1 MKDSN
6 TRIDEQFVSSVLS
19 GDLPAID
26 SLLTPRDAGLSPAEL
41 VDLFETQVMSRHL
54 DLQSRLM
61 QKKGQSFYTIGS
73 AGHEGNAAYAKAF
86 RHDDMAFLHY
96 RSGAFV
102 IQRSKQV
109 PGQTPL
115 YDMLLSFAASSED
128 PVSGGRHKVLG
139 SKDLFIP
146 PQTSTIASHLPKAM
160 GAAYSVGLANKLD
173 ANPVL
178 QDDAVIVCN
187 FGDASANHSTAQGA
201 INAAAW
207 ASYQSSPMPIVFIC
221 EDNGIG
227 ISTPTPSGWIKAN
240 FENKPGLKY
249 MSCNGLDVLDTYK
262 TAQEAVA
269 YSRRTRKPVFLHFH
283 TVRLL
288 GHAGS
293 DSEFVYRDMET
304 ISAIEKKDPLL
315 HTAGILLDNE
325 ILTPQQVVDIYQGV
339 KTKVARI
346 ADYAG
351 QRPRLE
357 HADQV
362 LESLVPEKHDPNLP
376 EPAQPIDRAELFK
389 HEKHNLAK
397 PQHLAKLINW
407 TLMDVMASN
416 GNVVMCGEDIGRK
429 GGVYNVTSRLIEK
442 FGSPRV
448 INTLL
453 DEQSI
458 LGLAI
463 GLAHNGLLPI
473 PEIQFLAYVHNAEDQ
488 IRGEAATLSFFSR
501 GQYTNPMVI
510 RIAGLAYQKGFGG
523 HFHND
528 NSFAVFRDIPGVIV
542 ANPSNGADAVEMLR
556 ECVRLAQEE
565 QRVVVFL
572 EPIALYMT
580 KDLHEA
586 GDGLWTFPYVE
597 PEKAEPIKL
606 GDIGQ
611 YGEGQDLAIVTYG
624 NGYYL
629 SRQAEKRL
637 AEQGINTRVID
648 LRWLAPL
655 NESAIV
661 DAVKDCDHILV
672 VDECRKTGSISE
684 AILAA
689 FVENAALLNAQPS
702 MIKRICAEDS
712 FIPLGSASYTVLPSQ
727 DSIYE
732 FALDLV
738 KGNTATH
745 VERVEPSQ
753 EAENV

>member
-6 TRIDEQFVSSVLS
+6 TRIDEQFIASVLA
-19 GDLPAID
+19 GDLPAIE
-26 SLLTPRDAGLSPAEL
+26 SLLTPQQAGLSDAEV

-54 DLQSRLM
+54 DLQSRIM

-86 RHDDMAFLHY
+86 RPDDMAFLHY

-160 GAAYSVGLANKLD
+160 GAAYSIGLASKLE

-178 QDDAVIVCN
+178 QDDALIVCN

-207 ASYQSSPMPIVFIC
+207 ASFQSSPMPIVFIC

-227 ISTPTPSGWIKAN
+227 ISTPTPNGWIRAN
-240 FENKPGLKY
+240 FEHKPGLKY
-249 MSCNGLDVLDTYK
+249 MACNGLDILDTYK
-262 TAQEAVA
+262 TAAEAVEYA
-269 YSRRTRKPVFLHFH
+269 RRTRKPVFLHCK
-283 TVRLL
+283 TIRLL

-293 DSEFVYRDMET
+293 DAEFVYRDLNT
-304 ISAIEKKDPLL
+304 IAEIERKDPLL
-315 HTAGILLDNE
+315 HTAGILIDNG
-325 ILTPQQVVDIYQGV
+325 IMTPQQVVDLYESV
-339 KTKVARI
+339 KGRIARI

-351 QRPRLE
+351 SRPRLTN
-357 HADQV
+357 AKQV
-362 LESLVPEKHDPNLP
+362 LESLIPGKSPNPAPVPAVPR
-376 EPAQPIDRAELFK
+376 DRAELFK
-389 HEKHNLAK
+389 HEKHNIDK
-397 PQHLAKLINW
+397 PQHLAKMINW
-407 TLMDVMASN
+407 ALLDLMADN
-416 GNVVMCGEDIGRK
+416 PNVVMCGEDIGRK
-429 GGVYNVTSRLIEK
+429 GGVYNVTSRLVEK
-442 FGSPRV
+442 FGSSRV

-463 GLAHNGLLPI
+463 GMAHNGILPI

-488 IRGEAATLSFFSR
+488 IRGEASTLSFFSR

-528 NSFAVFRDIPGVIV
+528 NSLAVFRDIPGIV
-542 ANPSNGADAVEMLR
+542 VAVPSNGADAVEMLR
-556 ECVRLAQEE
+556 ECVRLAREE
-565 QRVVVFL
+565 QRVVVFI

-580 KDLHEA
+580 KDLLEE

-597 PEKAEPIKL
+597 PAKATPIKIGEIGVH
-606 GDIGQ
+606 GDGK
-611 YGEGQDLAIVTYG
+611 DLAIVTYG
-624 NGYYL
+624 NGNYL
-629 SRQAEKRL
+629 SRQVQNDL
-637 AEQGINTRVID
+637 AQQGIKARVID

-655 NESAIV
+655 NEEAILA
-661 DAVKDCDHILV
+661 AVADCQHILI

-684 AILAA
+684 ALFTLLA
-689 FVENAALLNAQPS
+689 ENNHKLLANMAE
-702 MIKRICAEDS
+702 IGRICAEDS
-712 FIPLGSASYTVLPSQ
+712 FIPLGSASYTVLPSRDGILQ
-727 DSIYE
+727 T
-732 FALDLV
+732 ALNLV
-738 KGNTATH
+738 NKGQAASGAVNK
-745 VERVEPSQ
+745 EK
-753 EAENV
+753 EAANV